1 MGLSPAPGMVL
12 DCGRSRPEV
21 IATRW
26 SRSGLWFVLAVRHPD
41 DVGPALQRISR
52 DTGVEI
58 LPFPKE
64 REYFVNLYLPA

>member
-26 SRSGLWFVLAVRHPD
+26 SRSGLWFVLAVLATLLLGW
-41 DVGPALQRISR
+41 VAL
-52 DTGVEI
+52 TW
-58 LPFPKE
+58 
-64 REYFVNLYLPA
+64 